1 MKADVYVSNLKRV
14 IPIYHATKSRKLKQD
29 VNSQL
34 EQDSF
39 QQVFLTKKKQRVH
52 EEEAGLRTY
61 AYTMQ
66 ATESFLTEQPQFD
79 SKA

>member
-1 MKADVYVSNLKRV
+1 MKADVYVSNIKRV

-29 VNSQL
+29 VNSQS

-61 AYTMQ
+61 VYTIY
-66 ATESFLTEQPQFD
+66 ATEDFLADQPQFD
-79 SKA
+79 SQA

>member
-1 MKADVYVSNLKRV
+1 MKADVYVSNIKRV

-34 EQDSF
+34 AQDSF
-39 QQVFLTKKKQRVH
+39 QQVLLAKKKQKAL

-61 AYTMQ
+61 AYTML
-66 ATESFLTEQPQFD
+66 ATESFSATKPQFD